1 MGIFDTFFGK
11 KEESNKKLKWNQLTA
26 SNQLDTIV
34 ENSKIL
40 TQVIFKHSTRCGIS
54 SSVLKRFENQFDTSK
69 EVELY
74 FLDLIS
80 YRDISSEIATRF
92 DVVHQSPQ
100 MLIVKNGVVETYA
113 SHYDIL
119 ELDAF

>member
-26 SNQLDTIV
+26 SNQLDTII

-69 EVELY
+69 EVDLY

-80 YRDISSEIATRF
+80 HRDISSEIATRF

-100 MLIVKNGVVETYA
+100 LLIVKNGVVEAYA